1 MAIDHLHIIGDIY
14 DRGPNPNLVI
24 EKLQK
29 FHSIDIQWGN
39 HDILWMGATCGTQ
52 ASIATVIRNC
62 ARYNNIGIL
71 EDAYGINIRPLST
84 FAMETYKND
93 DCKNFYPK
101 VFDETKY
108 DESDKINIAK
118 IHKAITI
125 IQFKLEGQLI
135 KKHPEYNLN
144 NRLLL
149 DKIDFE
155 KGYIILEGKKYEI
168 NDNNFPTLN
177 KEDVY
182 ELTIEEKEIIERNDE
197 AAIAIFI

>member
-1 MAIDHLHIIGDIY
+1 
-14 DRGPNPNLVI
+14 
-24 EKLQK
+24 
-29 FHSIDIQWGN
+29 
-39 HDILWMGATCGTQ
+39 
-52 ASIATVIRNC
+52 
-62 ARYNNIGIL
+62 
-71 EDAYGINIRPLST
+71 
-84 FAMETYKND
+84 METYKND

-149 DKIDFE
+149 DKINFK
-155 KGYIILEGKKYEI
+155 KGYIILEGKKYE
-168 NDNNFPTLN
+168 N
-177 KEDVY
+177 K
-182 ELTIEEKEIIERNDE
+182 
-197 AAIAIFI
+197 